1 MNNPQATFKN
11 ICEMQ
16 KMGIKSDAKSYQN
29 KLPKVLTGCIN
40 FAIIATLLWGTY
52 QIIKMIFNG

>member
-52 QIIKMIFNG
+52 QIIKMIF